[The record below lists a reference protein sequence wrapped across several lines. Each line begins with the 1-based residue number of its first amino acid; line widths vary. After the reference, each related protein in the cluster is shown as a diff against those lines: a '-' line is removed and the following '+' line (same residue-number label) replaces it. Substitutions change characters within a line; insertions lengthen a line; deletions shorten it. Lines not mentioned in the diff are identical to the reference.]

1 MHFQKQ
7 TAETEVL
14 EVQEK
19 IKSYYESYRSN
30 GGAW

>member
-1 MHFQKQ
+1 MNFRKQ
-7 TAETEVL
+7 TVETEVS